1 MRSTGA
7 RLWSTADCV
16 NNHRVFW
23 GNITVTQAL
32 YKHGICQTA
41 WWQENHSCTSAVFH
55 KENQNHKSFQRRIA
69 LKTCVS
75 IPKAID
81 TSITVTFFYYLIYF
95 YRTSYDNV
103 VSPSPNPYT
112 NTLRHFTCQN
122 IFLRSRYN
130 SQLTWSD
137 KVNEFKHE
145 VKEIAEIKIWLA
157 IIWPAQ

>member
-7 RLWSTADCV
+7 RLWSTADCI
-16 NNHRVFW
+16 NNHRVVW
-23 GNITVTQAL
+23 GNRTATQAL

-55 KENQNHKSFQRRIA
+55 RENQNHKSFQRRIA

-81 TSITVTFFYYLIYF
+81 TSIAVIFFYYLIYF

-103 VSPSPNPYT
+103 VSPSPHHTPTLTLWDISHVKMFSSEAGTTFSLCEGIKLMYL
-112 NTLRHFTCQN
+112 NT
-122 IFLRSRYN
+122 
-130 SQLTWSD
+130 
-137 KVNEFKHE
+137 K
-145 VKEIAEIKIWLA
+145 
-157 IIWPAQ
+157 